1 MGNKKGLIFT
11 GAVVVVI
18 LVALAVIFFSG
29 NKVNR
34 DEKVSNNDNS
44 IAEEATGDVA
54 GAATQKSA
62 EWIVGLAK
70 ALKEKSAVMYGAYW
84 CSHCQNQ
91 KKEFGDAFQ
100 YVDYVEC
107 DAKGPDANPDECTAQ
122 GIEGYPTWIYQGQ
135 KYSGEQS
142 FDKLAAIIGYT
153 SEK

>member
-18 LVALAVIFFSG
+18 LAALAVLFFSG
-29 NKVNR
+29 NKVNKN
-34 DEKVSNNDNS
+34 EKVSNNTVVGES
-44 IAEEATGDVA
+44 TGNVA

-70 ALKEKSAVMYGAYW
+70 ALKEKSVVMYGAYW
-84 CSHCQNQ
+84 CGHCQNQ

-107 DAKGPDANPDECTAQ
+107 STDGPDANPDECTAQ
-122 GIEGYPTWIYQGQ
+122 GVDGYPTWIYQGQ

-142 FDKLAAIIGYT
+142 LDKLATMIGYT